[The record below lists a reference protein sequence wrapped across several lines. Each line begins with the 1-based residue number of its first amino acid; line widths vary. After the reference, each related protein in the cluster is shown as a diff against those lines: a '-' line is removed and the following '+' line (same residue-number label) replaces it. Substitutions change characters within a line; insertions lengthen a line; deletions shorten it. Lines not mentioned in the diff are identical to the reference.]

1 MCTDTVAGILE
12 CEIWEVGQTM
22 TRTRFVGRRRGRDDG
37 AAAVEMAMVM
47 PLLLF
52 VLFGIVDLSRA
63 YDTQIQLSQ
72 AAREGARL
80 VSMQSTSD
88 LTTRIHQAAPSLC
101 PTPET
106 SPATCTVTTQYLVA
120 DTGATWAGTCST
132 PGAPGAVNAQV
143 KVTTSFTWIT
153 GISAMAKFFG
163 PAVFPTPTHQ
173 SATGVM
179 QCG

>member
-120 DTGATWAGTCST
+120 ATGLPWVGDCTTAG
-132 PGAPGAVNAQV
+132 AAGAVNTQV
-143 KVTTSFTWIT
+143 TVTATFKWVT

-179 QCG
+179 QCA